1 MAEDIAA
8 AAAAARERL
17 REFTKH
23 SPPIN
28 YDADGKIVPPPI
40 AVFFDNDAANF
51 RGFEKFP
58 RVLTVKIPETSHD
71 APDVPFDAFVPDL
84 ELKDNTYYQLL
95 TESNFFRD
103 AYDSASGVTRE
114 ILNDV
119 YDAWV
124 QPNPSIKYFIFDWDR
139 TLTQFEGVVLRPS
152 KFYRNYPLGGTR
164 DCSYE
169 DMLIYLFGGTARMN
183 KMREWIEFLQG
194 EGIEIIILTNNG
206 SCFDI
211 DAAGKESIHLGFKAL
226 VDTLAPGCRII
237 CSGNPRRHAG
247 RKDAA
252 MLELMP
258 AAITGGRRKNKKK
271 TRTKR
276 AAKSKSRR
284 RRSTFRRAEFL

>member
-8 AAAAARERL
+8 ARVRL
-17 REFTKH
+17 GKFTKH
-23 SPPIN
+23 SHPIE
-28 YDADGKIVPPPI
+28 YAADGKIVPPPI

-51 RGFEKFP
+51 RGFENFP
-58 RVLTVKIPETSHD
+58 RVLTVKVPETSHH
-71 APDVPFDAFVPDL
+71 APDVPFDEFLGPLGLAG
-84 ELKDNTYYQLL
+84 NTYYELL
-95 TESNFFRD
+95 TESKFLGD
-103 AYDSASGVTRE
+103 KYDSASGVTRE
-114 ILNDV
+114 LLDDV

-139 TLTQFEGVVLRPS
+139 TLTQFEGIVMRPS
-152 KFYRNYPLGGTR
+152 EFYRNYPLGGTD

-169 DMLIYLFGGTARMN
+169 DMLIYLFGGRERLD

-206 SCFDI
+206 SCFNI
-211 DAAGKESIHLGFKAL
+211 DAAGKESIHLGFKAV

-237 CSGNPRRHAG
+237 CSGNPRGHAG
-247 RKDAA
+247 HKDVA
-252 MLELMP
+252 MWALMP

-276 AAKSKSRR
+276 AVKSKSRR
-284 RRSTFRRAEFL
+284 RRSTFRRGGSL